1 MDAVASTDAQGPF
14 DECGVARR
22 VLICDD
28 RMSEAQALRRCI
40 HLMDPVRACDC
51 VEDGFDLVDAFGQ
64 DPTALV
70 LVGYR
75 RGSTAA
81 AQATSL
87 LLGMF
92 PAARVVGYGTADCAP
107 LLLAAVTSGVR
118 GVMLWSAADPVP
130 ARPAVPPRR
139 RRPVDDR
146 RSGTSLT
153 DREIH
158 ILGEIAQGRSNQ
170 QIGGSLSMSEE
181 AVKTQARSIYRKL
194 GARDRAHAVALGI
207 RLNYLA

>member
-1 MDAVASTDAQGPF
+1 MDTVVSPEARGPF
-14 DECGVARR
+14 DECGLARR
-22 VLICDD
+22 VLIFDD
-28 RMSEAQALRRCI
+28 RMSEAMALRRCI

-51 VEDGFDLVDAFGQ
+51 MEDGFALVDAFGQ

-81 AQATSL
+81 AQATGL

-92 PAARVVGYGTADCAP
+92 PAAWVVGYGTADCAP

-130 ARPAVPPRR
+130 APWAGPPRPRR
-139 RRPVDDR
+139 RANDGRA
-146 RSGTSLT
+146 GATLT

-158 ILGEIAQGRSNQ
+158 ILSEIAQGRSNQ
-170 QIGGSLSMSEE
+170 EIGCSLSMSEE

>member
-1 MDAVASTDAQGPF
+1 MDAVASTKTQGPF
-14 DECGVARR
+14 DECDGARR
-22 VLICDD
+22 VLIFDD
-28 RMSEAQALRRCI
+28 RMPEAQALRRCI
-40 HLMDPVRACDC
+40 HLTDPVRSCDC
-51 VEDGFDLVDAFGQ
+51 VEDGFALVDAFGQ

-81 AQATSL
+81 AQATGL

-92 PAARVVGYGTADCAP
+92 PPAWVVGYGTADCAP

-139 RRPVDDR
+139 RRPADDR
-146 RSGTSLT
+146 RSGADLT

-207 RLNYLA
+207 RLNYLT